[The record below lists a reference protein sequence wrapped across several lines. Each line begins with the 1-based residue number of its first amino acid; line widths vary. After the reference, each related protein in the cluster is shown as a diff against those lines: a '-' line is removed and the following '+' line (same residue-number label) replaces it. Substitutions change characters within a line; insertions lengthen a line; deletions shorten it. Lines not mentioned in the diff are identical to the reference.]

1 MKKLP
6 SYEGDPLD
14 LLGKRVSIP
23 YTNMRTCETR
33 NHRGTIYKI
42 LYVLRRSG
50 NPHST
55 PTVRVKLDWVIHDD
69 SPLGTSQIDAQYH
82 ELTFI

>member
-23 YTNMRTCETR
+23 YTNKRTGETR
-33 NHRGTIYKI
+33 NHKGTIYKI
-42 LYVLRRSG
+42 MHIRRSA
-50 NPHST
+50 NPHNI
-55 PTVRVKLDWVIHDD
+55 PTVRVNLDWVIHDD
-69 SPLGTSQIDAQYH
+69 TPLGTSQIDAQYH
-82 ELTFI
+82 ELTFL